1 MRVVFAR
8 EAEADLTEIA
18 LFIARGNKP
27 RALCFTRELRQAARQ
42 LGDMPRAFPLIPRYE
57 HYGLRRRPYGNY
69 LIFYRVEDDRL
80 TVLHVLHGARDY
92 ERLLFPDE

>member
-18 LFIARGNKP
+18 LFIARDNKP
-27 RALCFTRELRQAARQ
+27 RALSFTRELRQAARQ

-57 HYGLRRRPYGNY
+57 HYGVRRRPYGNY
-69 LIFYRVEDDRL
+69 LIFDRVEDDRL

>member
-1 MRVVFAR
+1 MRVVFAK

-18 LFIARGNKP
+18 LFIARENKP
-27 RALCFTRELRQAARQ
+27 RALSFTRELRQAARQ

-57 HYGLRRRPYGNY
+57 HYGVRRRPHGNY